1 VTDLADR
8 TSKSGPPPGFGVG
21 VNNYLN
27 HYINV
32 ADAKAAGVLTADFTL
47 GSYLMTHVPIE
58 RLATAFHWAA
68 FVFLIISGIMALLTL
83 YPRTPKVGS
92 SLIFWEDVHSRE
104 TMNTYVDE
112 LRHVDEAEVERQYG
126 AQNYL
131 VSGVLSKKYVSV
143 RWGMR
148 ALMIAVPLII
158 LKLLVG

>member
-1 VTDLADR
+1 MTDLVDR
-8 TSKSGPPPGFGVG
+8 TSKPGPSPGFGVG

-27 HYINV
+27 HYVNV
-32 ADAKAAGVLTADFTL
+32 ADAKAAGTLTADLAL
-47 GSYLMTHVPIE
+47 GGYLMAHVPVEHWALI
-58 RLATAFHWAA
+58 FHWAT
-68 FVFLIISGIMALLTL
+68 FIFLIISGSLALHTL

-104 TMNTYVDE
+104 TMDTYVDE

-148 ALMIAVPLII
+148 ALMVAIPLII
-158 LKLLVG
+158 LKHFVG